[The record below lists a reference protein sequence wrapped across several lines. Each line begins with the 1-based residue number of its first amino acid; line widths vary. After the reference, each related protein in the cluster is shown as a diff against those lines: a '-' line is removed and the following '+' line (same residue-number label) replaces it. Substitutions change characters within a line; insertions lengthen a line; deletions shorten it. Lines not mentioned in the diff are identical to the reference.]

1 MQPTATPSPCRAQR
15 PSEGAFETYVR
26 EQQGEFEELLEQNQH
41 TRGRLKEIRIEFQRA
56 ILEEQQQYRLL
67 SENYFER
74 LEK

>member
-1 MQPTATPSPCRAQR
+1 
-15 PSEGAFETYVR
+15 VR